1 MKVKKNKSL
10 IQICPVRNV
19 ISRIGDK
26 WSILILL
33 TLNDNGI
40 LRYSQLNREI
50 PDISQ
55 KMLAN
60 TLKSLEADKLI
71 IRKVYPEVPPRVEYR
86 LTDIGK
92 SLIPH
97 IIALT
102 NWANENM
109 KEIVKNRNKKNKPEN

>member
-1 MKVKKNKSL
+1 MKVEKNRSI

-19 ISRIGDK
+19 ISRFGDK

-33 TLNDNGI
+33 MLNDNEN

-60 TLKSLEADKLI
+60 TLRSLEADKLVT
-71 IRKVYPEVPPRVEYR
+71 RKVYPEVPPRVEYR
-86 LTDIGK
+86 LTDVGR

-102 NWANENM
+102 NWANEHM
-109 KEIVKNRNKKNKPEN
+109 GEIVENRKKY

>member
-1 MKVKKNKSL
+1 MKEKNNRSL

-26 WSILILL
+26 WSILVLL
-33 TLNDNGI
+33 MLNDNEN
-40 LRYSQLNREI
+40 LRYSQLNKCI

-60 TLKSLEADKLI
+60 TLKFLEADKLV
-71 IRKVYPEVPPRVEYR
+71 IRTVYPEVPPRVEYR
-86 LTDIGK
+86 LTDIGR

-97 IIALT
+97 ITALT
-102 NWANENM
+102 NWANEHM
-109 KEIVKNRNKKNKPEN
+109 EEIVENRNKGIA